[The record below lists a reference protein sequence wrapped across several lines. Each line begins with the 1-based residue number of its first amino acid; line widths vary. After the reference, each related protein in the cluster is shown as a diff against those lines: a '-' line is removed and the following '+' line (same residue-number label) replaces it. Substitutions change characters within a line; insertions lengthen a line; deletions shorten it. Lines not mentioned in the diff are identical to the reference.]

1 MPKVFCRRCNNPNVV
16 KITDILVPFTPTNTT
31 WINPPEPYCHTK
43 ATLYQ
48 CEDCDAIF
56 IIMDE

>member
-16 KITDILVPFTPTNTT
+16 KITDVLIPVESNNLRTNPLHCE
-31 WINPPEPYCHTK
+31 IK

-48 CEDCDAIF
+48 CEDCDAVF
-56 IIMDE
+56 CVRE